1 MKIRIITEMKLKT
14 VLKEGL
20 VGVIPYKYHF
30 VTGFIGKSKKN
41 SDIASILSVRFITPQ
56 ENNTHLIQILSLH

>member
-30 VTGFIGKSKKN
+30 VTGFIGKSKK
-41 SDIASILSVRFITPQ
+41 IAILRAS
-56 ENNTHLIQILSLH
+56 